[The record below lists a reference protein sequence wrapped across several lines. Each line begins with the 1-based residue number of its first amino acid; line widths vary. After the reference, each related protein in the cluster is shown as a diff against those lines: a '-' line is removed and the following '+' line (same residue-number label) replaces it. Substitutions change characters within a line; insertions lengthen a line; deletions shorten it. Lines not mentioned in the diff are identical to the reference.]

1 MSVPTALTLQAIF
14 PVTNIGALSSTM
26 SLASAIRIA
35 LDALLVNKGRSL
47 LTSLGI
53 VIGIAAVIAMV
64 AAGSGAREKLD
75 ERLSSVGKTLI
86 LIRATTRSSVGL
98 MTLAQPFSPRD
109 VQALREDAKLRQWL
123 IGLSESQ
130 FELVS
135 ASTATAVCHTTATGG
150 TPEIKEVRGWRLALG
165 RFYSDADVKKAA
177 TVCVL
182 GETVRRKLFPQISN
196 PVGQTIRVQGT
207 TMQVIGVMAPKGRAP
222 TGADQDDQ
230 IFVPITTLQEK
241 IAHNR
246 NVTVIVTAA
255 RDPAYLALAEER
267 IREILRQTRQI
278 RPGMDDNFEVTSV
291 QEMAQL
297 AVFLTTTL
305 NILIVV
311 IASISLV
318 VGGIG
323 IMNIMLVSV
332 TERTREIGIRMAVGA
347 RPKDIRNQF
356 LIEAVVLALMG
367 GLVGVLV
374 GMGLALLLGLLLNW
388 PVYISPFYVAL
399 AFGVAATVGI
409 FFGYYPAAKASRLDP
424 IEALRYE

>member
-1 MSVPTALTLQAIF
+1 
-14 PVTNIGALSSTM
+14 M

-35 LDALLVNKGRSL
+35 IDALLVNKGRSL

-64 AAGSGAREKLD
+64 AAGTGAREKLD
-75 ERLSSVGKTLI
+75 ERLNSVGKTLI
-86 LIRATTRSSVGL
+86 LVRATTRSSVGL
-98 MTLAQPFSPRD
+98 MTTSQPFSSLD
-109 VQALREDAKLRQWL
+109 IQALRDDARLRQWL
-123 IGLSESQ
+123 VGISESQ
-130 FELVS
+130 FELVTVVHGA
-135 ASTATAVCHTTATGG
+135 ASCHTTVSGG
-150 TPEIKEVRGWRLALG
+150 TPEIKEIRGWRLASG
-165 RFYSDADVKKAA
+165 RFYTEADVKKAA
-177 TVCVL
+177 AVCVL
-182 GETVRRKLFPQISN
+182 GDTVRKKLFPTSD
-196 PVGQTIRVQGT
+196 PVGQTIRVQGASL
-207 TMQVIGVMAPKGRAP
+207 QVIGVMAPKGRAP

-241 IAHNR
+241 IAHAR
-246 NVTVIVTAA
+246 NISLIVTAA
-255 RDPAYLALAEER
+255 RDPAYLQAAEQR
-267 IREILRQTRQI
+267 IREILRQTRRI

-297 AVFLTTTL
+297 AVFLTATL

-374 GMGLALLLGLLLNW
+374 GIGLALLLGFLLNW
-388 PVYISPFYVAL
+388 PVYISPLAVAL
-399 AFGVAATVGI
+399 GFGVSAAVGI

>member
-1 MSVPTALTLQAIF
+1 
-14 PVTNIGALSSTM
+14 M
-26 SLASAIRIA
+26 SLATAIRIA
-35 LDALLVNKGRSL
+35 IDALLVNKGRSL

-64 AAGSGAREKLD
+64 AAGTGAREKLD

-98 MTLAQPFSPRD
+98 MTTVEPFTPQD
-109 VQALREDAKLRQWL
+109 VQALRDDSRLRQL
-123 IGLSESQ
+123 LVGISESQ
-130 FELVS
+130 FELVTVS
-135 ASTATAVCHTTATGG
+135 TPTASCHTTATGG
-150 TPEIKEVRGWRLALG
+150 TPEIKDIRGWRLASG
-165 RFYSDADVKKAA
+165 RFYTEADVKKAA
-177 TVCVL
+177 TVCIL
-182 GETVRRKLFPQISN
+182 GDTVRKKLFPTTN
-196 PVGQTIRVQGT
+196 PVGQMVRVQGT
-207 TMQVIGVMAPKGRAP
+207 TLQVIGVMAPKGRAP

-241 IAHNR
+241 IAHTR
-246 NVTVIVTAA
+246 NISVIVTAA
-255 RDPAYLALAEER
+255 RDPAYLEAAEQR
-267 IREILRQTRQI
+267 IREILRQTRRV
-278 RPGMDDNFEVTSV
+278 RPGMEDNFEVTSV

-297 AVFLTTTL
+297 AVFLTATL
-305 NILIVV
+305 NVLIVV

-347 RPKDIRNQF
+347 RPADIRNQF

-374 GMGLALLLGLLLNW
+374 GIGLALLLGWMLNW
-388 PVYISPFYVAL
+388 PVYISPFAVAL
-399 AFGVAATVGI
+399 AFGVAAAVGI

>member
-1 MSVPTALTLQAIF
+1 MS
-14 PVTNIGALSSTM
+14 LSSA
-26 SLASAIRIA
+26 LRVA

-64 AAGSGAREKLD
+64 AAGTGTREKLD
-75 ERLSSVGKTLI
+75 ERLNSVGKTLI

-98 MTLAQPFSPRD
+98 MTTAQPFSVQD
-109 VQALREDAKLRQWL
+109 VQALREDSRLRRML
-123 IGLSESQ
+123 VGISESQ
-130 FELVS
+130 FELV
-135 ASTATAVCHTTATGG
+135 TATTPTSHCHTTATGG
-150 TPEIKEVRGWRLALG
+150 TPEIKEIRAWRLASG
-165 RFYSDADVKKAA
+165 HFYTDADVRKAA
-177 TVCVL
+177 AVCVL
-182 GETVRRKLFPQISN
+182 GDTVRKKLFPTTN
-196 PVGQTIRVQGT
+196 PVGQNIRVHGIT
-207 TMQVIGVMAPKGRAP
+207 LQVIGVLAPKGRAP

-230 IFVPITTLQEK
+230 IFLPITTLQEK
-241 IAHNR
+241 IAHQR
-246 NVTVIVTAA
+246 NVSVVVTAA
-255 RDPAYLALAEER
+255 RDPAYLKPAEER
-267 IREILRQTRQI
+267 IREILRQTRRI
-278 RPGMDDNFEVTSV
+278 RTGMEDNFEVTSV

-297 AVFLTTTL
+297 AVYVTTALNVLT
-305 NILIVV
+305 VV

-356 LIEAVVLALMG
+356 LIEAVVLALLG

-374 GMGLALLLGLLLNW
+374 GLGIALLLGFLLNW
-388 PVYISPFYVAL
+388 PVYVSPAAVAL
-399 AFGVAATVGI
+399 AFGVSAAVGI